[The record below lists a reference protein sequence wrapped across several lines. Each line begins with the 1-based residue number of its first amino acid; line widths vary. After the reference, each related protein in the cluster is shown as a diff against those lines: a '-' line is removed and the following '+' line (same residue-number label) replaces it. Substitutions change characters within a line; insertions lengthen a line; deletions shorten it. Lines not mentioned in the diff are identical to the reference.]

1 VAMTQTMKRGLIA
14 AGVVAVLAA
23 VPLMAGAQ
31 GQWGPRHGG
40 FMGGGFPGLRAL
52 GLTDDQRQQI
62 RAAMSSHR
70 EEFRAVAER
79 TRAARQAQQAA
90 IEQVPMNESQIRAA
104 SSELAAAEADA
115 AVLRARVHEQV
126 FSLLT
131 PEQQTKANALAAER
145 RQRRAQRQAE
155 WKQRMDNHSQAPA
168 PQDSEPQQ

>member
-14 AGVVAVLAA
+14 AGVVAILAVA
-23 VPLMAGAQ
+23 PLMAVAQ
-31 GQWGPRHGG
+31 GQWSPRRGG

-52 GLTDDQRQQI
+52 DLTDDQRQQI

-70 EEFRAVAER
+70 EEYRALAER
-79 TRAARQAQQAA
+79 TRAARRAQQVA

-155 WKQRMDNHSQAPA
+155 WKQRMDKHSRPPA
-168 PQDSEPQQ
+168 PQDGAPQQ